1 MRSETPQDLEATRRK
16 AYASESPTTAGIGTS
31 LLDESAIDIACPK
44 CARKRKEKIG
54 KLKTNPK
61 LTCLGCGTVIQIE
74 ADEIRK
80 AIDQVDRSLADLKRS
95 LGKLGKR

>member
-1 MRSETPQDLEATRRK
+1 M
-16 AYASESPTTAGIGTS
+16 G
-31 LLDESAIDIACPK
+31 LLDDSAIDIACPK

-74 ADEIRK
+74 ADELRK